1 MSCQDRC
8 ASSPVADKV
17 AVCFVRKLLVSFPAM
32 VTQLQGSLVEGLG
45 MRLCPSGIIVTLGHT
60 NWTHSWQGL
69 VSCSNLTG
77 NKMESQTH
85 CMRSQAIL
93 VKPLVWVETV
103 KPPWVE
109 TVKPPAATCVNSDML
124 HEYRVYIVM
133 QLQTVGRLNLT
144 HDQKEPFAIIFSS
157 YSMPSPC
164 ITEVVSMLQILKPLI
179 GMFFFFL
186 RKALYS
192 QVVVTCVFVCTY
204 VPSRYYI
211 DIWKTANSFWL
222 CLITKKT

>member
-1 MSCQDRC
+1 MSCQGRC
-8 ASSPVADKV
+8 ASGPVADKV

-103 KPPWVE
+103 KPP
-109 TVKPPAATCVNSDML
+109 AATCVNSDML

-144 HDQKEPFAIIFSS
+144 LTRKNHLLSFSAV
-157 YSMPSPC
+157 
-164 ITEVVSMLQILKPLI
+164 I
-179 GMFFFFL
+179 
-186 RKALYS
+186 
-192 QVVVTCVFVCTY
+192 
-204 VPSRYYI
+204 
-211 DIWKTANSFWL
+211 L
-222 CLITKKT
+222 CLLLALLK